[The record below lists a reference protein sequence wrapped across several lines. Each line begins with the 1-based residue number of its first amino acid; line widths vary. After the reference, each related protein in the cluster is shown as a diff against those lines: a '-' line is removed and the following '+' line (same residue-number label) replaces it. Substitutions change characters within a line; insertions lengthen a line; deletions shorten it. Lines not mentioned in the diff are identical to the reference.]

1 MFLFVTAVDAALLSK
16 MNTKY
21 HKELPELVQA
31 WNQQLK
37 TEARSST
44 YLAGVEM
51 VLEESAKSARKSK
64 ATTKTAAAKGKA
76 AKGAAAAEGGR
87 RRGRRRG

>member
-1 MFLFVTAVDAALLSK
+1 

-21 HKELPELVQA
+21 NKELPELVQA

-51 VLEESAKSARKSK
+51 VLEESAKSARKGK
-64 ATTKTAAAKGKA
+64 AATKTAAAKGKA